1 MALKYISE
9 LSGVTS
15 INDTDVLVIDD
26 GSHNYKIAWSAFKTL
41 LGTVAA
47 FAVDPDTDTYPGYL
61 SITLANGTVLR
72 AKPSDPDK
80 QDKLTFDDVPTENSN
95 NPVKSGGIYA
105 ALSDKLDAEDY
116 VNFTGAT
123 TLETGTAG
131 KVPAPAAGGER
142 YLSSS
147 GAWQAPDSVPTE
159 NSNKLITSA
168 AVYSAAVLIS
178 SNFSGDYDDSETY
191 DPGDYCLHEGS
202 LYKCSTA
209 IATAEAWTAAHW
221 TATTVAEELL
231 LLAAAIA
238 SGTSAENV
246 TYNGSASSHTAGSVA
261 EELAGLGVDDADQ
274 ELAVQLILN
283 ELVHQKAKDDGQTSR
298 ISTLETNYTSLSGTV
313 SSQGTR
319 LTTAEGNISSQ
330 GGRITT
336 LEGKATADEANITKL
351 LARTEI
357 EAGTVTL
364 ANTAAFPF
372 NDSQVTVPLVTER
385 ANQNYIVDYEVTAA
399 VGNVGDIII
408 SGKLVNGF
416 KIEHTGSAT
425 SVTVKYQ
432 VLGGMA

>member
-1 MALKYISE
+1 MALKYISD
-9 LSGVTS
+9 LTGVTT

-26 GSHNYKIAWSAFKTL
+26 GTHNYKISWSAFKL
-41 LGTVAA
+41 LLSTVTNFEA
-47 FAVDPDTDTYPGYL
+47 DPDTTHYPGYYK
-61 SITLANGTVLR
+61 ITLANGTVLR
-72 AKPSDPDK
+72 AIAHDPSK
-80 QDKLTFDDVPTENSN
+80 QDNLTFDNVPTENSA
-95 NPVKSGGIYA
+95 NPVKSGGVFSA
-105 ALSDKLDAEDY
+105 MAGKMDSADY

-123 TLETGTAG
+123 DQADGTSG

-147 GAWQAPDSVPTE
+147 GAWQAPDSVPTDG
-159 NSNKLITSA
+159 SDKMITSD
-168 AVYSAAVLIS
+168 AVYEAVALIDA
-178 SNFSGDYDDSETY
+178 NFSGNYSASATY
-191 DPGDYCLHEGS
+191 AVGAYCLHDGS
-202 LYKCSTA
+202 LYKCTTA
-209 IATAEAWTAAHW
+209 IATAEEWTAAHW
-221 TATTVAEELL
+221 TATTVTTELL
-231 LLAAAIA
+231 YLASIIT
-238 SGTSAENV
+238 SVTSAEV
-246 TYNGSASSHTAGSVA
+246 ITYNASASTHTAGSVA
-261 EELAGLGVDDADQ
+261 AELAGLNVADEDQ

-283 ELVHQKAKDDGQTSR
+283 DLLHRTASDNTRDSR

-330 GGRITT
+330 GSKIST

-364 ANTAAFPF
+364 TNTAAFPF
-372 NDSQVTVPLVTER
+372 NDSQVTVPLTTER

-399 VGNVGDIII
+399 TGNVGDIII

-416 KIEHTGSAT
+416 KIEHTGSAS